1 MNERLLRLVG
11 LDEIGDPGSKG
22 FSMEWRGEQLEGLV
36 VQRDTE
42 VFAYVNRCPHTGA
55 PLDWLPDQFL
65 DSESSYIQCAVHG
78 ALFEIDSG
86 RCIYGPCIDQHLQAL
101 AVEIEEGDVYLSQ

>member
-1 MNERLLRLVG
+1 MSERLLRLVR

-22 FSMEWRGEQLEGLV
+22 FSLEWRGEQLEGLV
-36 VQRDTE
+36 VQRDAQ

-65 DSESSYIQCAVHG
+65 DTEAAFIQCAVHG

-86 RCIYGPCIDQHLQAL
+86 RCVYGPCVDQYLQPLAL
-101 AVEIEEGDVYLSQ
+101 EVEDGSVFLKK